1 MIPHRIMSSETF
13 ADDLKDRVTACRKRL
28 RFNRT
33 HRVHLS
39 NQVGE
44 LFCEIAIEGS
54 HGCDH
59 SEEDSVL
66 RESLVHAL
74 AGETSQRANEN
85 ENSENNKHS
94 DQEVGIT

>member
-1 MIPHRIMSSETF
+1 MIPHRMMSSEIF

-33 HRVHLS
+33 HRVHLG

-44 LFCEIAIEGS
+44 LFCETAIQES
-54 HGCDH
+54 TGCDH
-59 SEEDSVL
+59 WEEDSDL
-66 RESLVHAL
+66 RDPLVHAR

-85 ENSENNKHS
+85 ENSESIEHS
-94 DQEVGIT
+94 EQEVRIT